1 MCKNQLC
8 TPTVPC
14 GDAQAPLL
22 VRHGE
27 PASQS
32 GGRTQDIS
40 SFRLLAKQVCGQ
52 FQTKPRIPDVLLE
65 VAEYR
70 VPRSR
75 TLPVV
80 IGWHVTGK
88 GAKTT
93 TKLA

>member
-1 MCKNQLC
+1 MCRNQLC
-8 TPTVPC
+8 KPTVPS

-22 VRHGE
+22 LRHGE

-40 SFRLLAKQVCGQ
+40 SFRLLAKQVCAE
-52 FQTKPRIPDVLLE
+52 FQTKSRIPDVLLE
-65 VAEYR
+65 VADCR
-70 VPRSR
+70 VSRSR